1 MKIDIKWIVGFIST
15 YLFGLCTW
23 VLVSIVDL
31 KEDTNFIKGE
41 LFGIEKAIGRV
52 YNYINGTKNSPA
64 E

>member
-1 MKIDIKWIVGFIST
+1 MKIDIKWIIGFLGTVLLS
-15 YLFGLCTW
+15 LSTW

-41 LFGIEKAIGRV
+41 LYGLDKAIGRV
-52 YNYINGTKNSPA
+52 YNYINGNNNSPA

>member
-1 MKIDIKWIVGFIST
+1 MNIDLKLIIGFIGSA
-15 YLFGLCTW
+15 LFGLCTW

-41 LFGIEKAIGRV
+41 LYGLDKAIGRV
-52 YNYINGTKNSPA
+52 YNYINGTNNSPA

>member
-1 MKIDIKWIVGFIST
+1 MKIDIKWIVGFIGTS
-15 YLFGLCTW
+15 LFGLCTW

-31 KEDTNFIKGE
+31 KEDINYIKGE

-52 YNYINGTKNSPA
+52 YNYINGNKNSPA

>member
-1 MKIDIKWIVGFIST
+1 MKIDIKWIVGFIGSA
-15 YLFGLCTW
+15 LFGLCTW
-23 VLVSIVDL
+23 VLVSIVNL
-31 KEDTNFIKGE
+31 KEDINYIKGE